1 MRLNKVIEPV
11 LSGTLHVMN
20 ESIPPIQP
28 PSVEN
33 SSGEYEVW
41 KIIGLCGKDVVVQW
55 WWATTSVGIIS
66 RANLMTNATD
76 LWNGLLVALGEI
88 RGWLMEVE
96 GRIWDLWVIDYFLG
110 NSTDCPRSEWYY
122 MELEQDTGY
131 RAKEDD
137 LPDD

>member
-1 MRLNKVIEPV
+1 MRLNKEIEPV

-20 ESIPPIQP
+20 ESIPPGQP

-66 RANLMTNATD
+66 SASMMTNAAR
-76 LWNGLLVALGEI
+76 LWGELLAALGEI
-88 RGWLMEVE
+88 RGWLMQRE
-96 GRIWDLWVIDYFLG
+96 GLSWDLWVIDYFLG
-110 NSTDCPRSEWYY
+110 NSTDCPRSERYY
-122 MELEQDTGY
+122 LDFEQETGF
-131 RAKEDD
+131 RAPEVD